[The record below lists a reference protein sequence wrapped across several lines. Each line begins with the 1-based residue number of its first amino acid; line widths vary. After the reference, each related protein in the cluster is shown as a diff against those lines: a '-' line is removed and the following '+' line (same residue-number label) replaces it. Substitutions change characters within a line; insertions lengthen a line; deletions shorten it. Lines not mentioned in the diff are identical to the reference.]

1 MEYICV
7 VDCEGCFFHTV
18 NKNKKLIITEVS
30 FVIMEKQHNKIVEY
44 GLYRLSYDLRPI
56 IKLYNNQKTFNFAN
70 KFYPNTFQN
79 KLYIK
84 SNYKYLNQIYIKNL
98 IIDKLENKYKN
109 YKLYSKGTNIE
120 SVFFDRNDIIDFNI
134 YNNFPKFN
142 DITNKDVL
150 LSKILN
156 SNNNLHPISN
166 KILKL
171 LGFEYHF
178 SIIECLIFLQYFI
191 DNY

>member
-7 VDCEGCFFHTV
+7 VDCEGCFFHTFD
-18 NKNKKLIITEVS
+18 KISKLIVTEVS
-30 FVIMEKQHNKIVEY
+30 FVIMEKQCNKIVEY
-44 GLYRLSYDLRPI
+44 GFYRLTYDLRPI
-56 IKLYNNQKTFNFAN
+56 INLYNNKKTFNFAN
-70 KFYPNTFQN
+70 KFYHNTFQN

-84 SNYKYLNQIYIKNL
+84 SNYEYFNPIYIKNL
-98 IIDKLENKYKN
+98 IINRLENKYNN
-109 YKLYSKGTNIE
+109 YKIYSKGTNIE
-120 SVFFDRNDIIDFNI
+120 SIFFDRNDIIDFNT

-150 LSKILN
+150 LFKILN
-156 SNNNLHPISN
+156 SNNKLHPIGN

>member
-1 MEYICV
+1 
-7 VDCEGCFFHTV
+7 
-18 NKNKKLIITEVS
+18 
-30 FVIMEKQHNKIVEY
+30 MEKQCNKIVEY
-44 GLYRLSYDLRPI
+44 GFYRLTYDLRPI
-56 IKLYNNQKTFNFAN
+56 INLYNNKKTFNFAN
-70 KFYPNTFQN
+70 KFYHNTFQN

-84 SNYKYLNQIYIKNL
+84 SNYEYFNPIYIKNL
-98 IIDKLENKYKN
+98 IINRLENKYNN
-109 YKLYSKGTNIE
+109 YKIYSKGTNIE
-120 SVFFDRNDIIDFNI
+120 SIFFDRNDIIDFNT

-150 LSKILN
+150 LFKILN
-156 SNNNLHPISN
+156 SNNKLHPIGN